1 MLYTFMIITVYILDL
16 FIKLAFLDG
25 ILGKTK
31 RKISVVPY
39 TVILIAAEILPY
51 INSVYKAQTNGSFP
65 FLFTVITC
73 LISTL
78 LVLLLTLLYDASWSL
93 RLFSSVFFFLLTF
106 TVETL
111 FTILLEYANPAIMGA
126 GIPNSY
132 LSVYMDFG
140 SKLALF
146 LLTLIVTGFRNTR
159 DGRKESVFYNILL
172 CMTPVFTLVLIVILP
187 LNNIMTDV
195 VHTGNVSFLFIL
207 FISVCFMNI
216 TDYLL
221 IEKIKS
227 ANELE
232 NYFRNMEQQMK
243 FQREK
248 YVQLSS
254 YYKNM
259 RSILHDMKNHYFTIS
274 NYIKTEE
281 YGKLQAYMENAIQTM
296 ESCYAGVNTGNLVI
310 DAFLN
315 HFKMLSETERITL
328 REEVAITP
336 DKLPLTDYDL
346 CVVIGNLLDNA
357 YNAVSK
363 MTGRDKTIDVHI
375 SVGDNDSL
383 VIFVKNTYDR
393 IPPDVPINDSL
404 EHGYG
409 LGNIEKIVES
419 YHGVMQCKADE
430 YYAVT
435 IVIPVLT
442 EKRCQ

>member
-1 MLYTFMIITVYILDL
+1 MLYTFMIITIYILDL
-16 FIKLAFLDG
+16 FIKLTFLDG
-25 ILGKTK
+25 IFGKSK

-39 TVILIAAEILPY
+39 MMFLIAAEILPY

-78 LVLLLTLLYDASWSL
+78 LVFLLTLLYDAAWSL
-93 RLFSSVFFFLLTF
+93 RLFSSVFFFLLMF
-106 TVETL
+106 MVETL
-111 FTILLEYANPAIMGA
+111 FTVLLEYANPEILMA

-132 LSVYMDFG
+132 LSVYLDFG

-146 LLTLIVTGFRNTR
+146 LLTLIVTAFRNTR
-159 DGRKESVFYNILL
+159 DGKKENVFYNILL
-172 CMTPVFTLVLIVILP
+172 CMAPVFTLILIVILP
-187 LNNIMTDV
+187 LNNVIIDIIQ
-195 VHTGNVSFLFIL
+195 TGNVSFLFIL

-232 NYFRNMEQQMK
+232 NNFRNMEQQMK

-248 YVQLSS
+248 YVQLGS

-274 NYIKTEE
+274 NYIESEE
-281 YGKLQAYMENAIQTM
+281 YGKLQEYMENAIQKM
-296 ESCYAGVNTGNLVI
+296 DSCYAGVHTGNLVI

-315 HFKMLSETERITL
+315 HFKMLSETEHITFK
-328 REEVAITP
+328 EDVAITP

-363 MTGRDKTIDVHI
+363 VTDKDKIINVHI
-375 SVGDNDSL
+375 SVNDSDSFI
-383 VIFVKNTYDR
+383 IFVKNTYDR
-393 IPPDVPINDSL
+393 NLPDAPVNDSL

-419 YHGVMQCKADE
+419 YHGVMQCKAEE

-435 IVIPVLT
+435 IVIPLLT

>member
-1 MLYTFMIITVYILDL
+1 MLYTFMIITIYIFDL

-25 ILGKTK
+25 IFGKTK

-39 TVILIAAEILPY
+39 TLILTAAEILPY
-51 INSVYKAQTNGSFP
+51 INSVYRAQTNGSFP

-78 LVLLLTLLYDASWSL
+78 LVLLLTLLYDAAWSL
-93 RLFSSVFFFLLTF
+93 RLFSSVFFFMLTF

-111 FTILLEYANPAIMGA
+111 FTILLEYANPEIMRA

-132 LSVYMDFG
+132 LSVYVDFG

-146 LLTLIVTGFRNTR
+146 LLTLIVTAFWNTH
-159 DGRKESVFYNILL
+159 DGMKESVFYNILL
-172 CMTPVFTLVLIVILP
+172 FMAPAFTLVLIVILP
-187 LNNIMTDV
+187 LNNVMIDV
-195 VHTGNVSFLFIL
+195 VQTGNVSFLFIL

-227 ANELE
+227 AHELE
-232 NYFRNMEQQMK
+232 NNFRNMEQQMK

-248 YVQLSS
+248 YVQLGS

-281 YGKLQAYMENAIQTM
+281 YDKLQEYMENAIQKM

-315 HFKMLSETERITL
+315 HFKMLSETEHINFQ
-328 REEVAITP
+328 EDVAITP

-363 MTGRDKTIDVHI
+363 ITGRDKIINVHI
-375 SVGDNDSL
+375 SVGDNDSFI
-383 VIFVKNTYDR
+383 IFIKNTYDR
-393 IPPDVPINDSL
+393 NLPHVPTNDSL

-419 YHGVMQCKADE
+419 YQGVMQCKSDE

-435 IVIPVLT
+435 IVIPVLP
-442 EKRCQ
+442 EKLCQ